1 METGQALTTEAIR
14 AKVKQ
19 IIANVAG
26 RDAAGIGDHATLGD
40 DLGLDSL
47 SRIEIGVDV
56 DYAFKL
62 KLADD
67 AFKEVASIDAMVA
80 LVETRLAELGA
91 AAGVAGV
98 A

>member
-1 METGQALTTEAIR
+1 MQTWQAPSTEQIR
-14 AKVKQ
+14 AKVKE

-26 RDAAGIGDHATLGD
+26 REAAAISDHATLGD

-62 KLADD
+62 KLPDD
-67 AFKEVASIDAMVA
+67 AFKGVDSIDAMVA
-80 LVETRLAELGA
+80 LVAQRLAELA
-91 AAGVAGV
+91 ATADVAGV

>member
-1 METGQALTTEAIR
+1 MQHAQIR
-14 AKVKQ
+14 SKVKE

-26 RDAAGIGDHATLGD
+26 LDAQAIGDHATLGD

-47 SRIEIGVDV
+47 SRLEIGVDV

-62 KLADD
+62 KLPDES
-67 AFKEVASIDAMVA
+67 FKGIDSIDAMVA
-80 LVETRLAELGA
+80 LVERRLAEMGSGA
-91 AAGVAGV
+91 EAAESA